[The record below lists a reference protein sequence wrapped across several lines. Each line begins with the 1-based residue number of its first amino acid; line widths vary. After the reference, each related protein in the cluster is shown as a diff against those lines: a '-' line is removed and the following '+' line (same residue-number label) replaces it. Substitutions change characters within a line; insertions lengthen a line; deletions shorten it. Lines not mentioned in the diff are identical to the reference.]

1 MKRKTFI
8 YLSVT
13 GAVATSLASLNC
25 HNPVGQ
31 WKTVLRQPEFL
42 SHICDAKT
50 ILGIGN
56 AYRSKVITEMKA
68 DQLVDLLMTDKGNNS
83 IPDTRDSSSII
94 AFVNQNIEKDFKTG
108 HTIVVSGWV
117 LSVTEARQCAL
128 FSLA

>member
-13 GAVATSLASLNC
+13 GAVATGLSSLYC
-25 HNPVGQ
+25 HKPAGH
-31 WKTVLRQPEFL
+31 WKTILGQPEFL

-56 AYRSKVITEMKA
+56 AYRLLVPTETKA
-68 DQLVDLLMTDKGNNS
+68 DQLVDLLMTNKDGNS
-83 IPDTRDSSSII
+83 ISGTQDSSSII
-94 AFVNQNIEKDFKTG
+94 AFVNQNMEKDFKTG
-108 HTIVVSGWV
+108 ETIVVSGWV

>member
-1 MKRKTFI
+1 MRRKTFI

-13 GAVATSLASLNC
+13 GAVATSFSSLYC
-25 HNPVGQ
+25 HKPGGQ
-31 WKTVLRQPEFL
+31 WKTILGRPEFL

-56 AYRSKVITEMKA
+56 AYRLMVPAEMKT
-68 DQLVDLLMTDKGNNS
+68 DQFADLLMTDKRGNS
-83 IPDTRDSSSII
+83 IPGNQDSSSIV
-94 AFVNQNIEKDFKTG
+94 AFVNQNIEMDFKTG
-108 HTIVVSGWV
+108 QTIVVSGWV

>member
-13 GAVATSLASLNC
+13 GAVATSLSSLYC
-25 HNPVGQ
+25 HNPAGQ
-31 WKTVLRQPEFL
+31 WKTVLSQPEFL

-56 AYRSKVITEMKA
+56 AYRLMVSSETKA
-68 DQLVDLLMTDKGNNS
+68 DQLVDLLMTDKGGNS
-83 IPDTRDSSSII
+83 ISGTQDSSSII

-108 HTIVVSGWV
+108 QTLVVSGWV